1 MERFHFVLQ
10 TTAKI
15 GLGLSFVWCPKGH
28 CPWSLVVFL
37 YINDIS
43 TDIDSEIRLFADG
56 CVCYREIKDTKDT
69 SKLQKDIDQ
78 LEYWSRKWGMRFP
91 PVKCR
96 MSSKHFKKRS
106 ERFVT
111 GNYNFET
118 GSMTG
123 ILEHLNGNH
132 SRNRGETVDSYC
144 YTKV

>member
-1 MERFHFVLQ
+1 MSQRAL
-10 TTAKI
+10 
-15 GLGLSFVWCPKGH
+15 
-28 CPWSLVVFL
+28 SLVPCFFFL

-56 CVCYREIKDTKDT
+56 CVCYREIKDIKDT

-96 MSSKHFKKRS
+96 MSSKKFKKRS
-106 ERFVT
+106 ARFVT

-118 GSMTG
+118 GSITG
-123 ILEHLNGNH
+123 ILEHLKWESLKKRRRD
-132 SRNRGETVDSYC
+132 SRLILLYKGLMGELS
-144 YTKV
+144 